1 MCEFQEH
8 NEKPQTLDD
17 YVGDKDDGLSR
28 LRQSE
33 MMNPFDLQKSKLG
46 ASFAGAGSIDSLSS
60 NKQSSPSPLKQNF
73 SRRKPSR
80 ARFHIAAESDRVSE
94 AVAA

>member
-17 YVGDKDDGLSR
+17 YMGDKDDGLSR

-46 ASFAGAGSIDSLSS
+46 ASFAGAASIDSMSSKKLSS
-60 NKQSSPSPLKQNF
+60 ASPPK
-73 SRRKPSR
+73 
-80 ARFHIAAESDRVSE
+80 
-94 AVAA
+94 